1 MQEMTNDKLEQ
12 AFGVIREV
20 YSKYETDEYMTER
33 THNYICN
40 QLPIF
45 LENIKTTHEN
55 NVNRM
60 EEMKLEKDMFITNF
74 LSNNQY
80 FYVQST
86 EKFFFYDGIHYQVIN
101 EDDIIHNVLSSIS
114 RDGNL
119 MSWKQLTK
127 KHIMK
132 RIKENNLLKSIP
144 ESETIQ
150 RVLNELIP
158 NIFANK
164 AEAKYFLTI
173 LGDNIFKK
181 NQDVIHFID
190 NNAKPFITEINNICQ
205 FLINTNLSQSFK
217 YKYHDNH
224 EYTHCRLVK
233 INPQIKCENIW
244 IPILNNAILDMIC
257 VACHYSIRYA
267 NSDDF
272 VVKYS
277 NDSELN
283 SSAFYLKDIQPV
295 DMVVKFISEY
305 LQITNASN
313 NIKNIMDSQILLDK
327 DNQAAKMR
335 ATQITWKNMQYLWR
349 KFLYAKSL
357 PGIMFQ
363 QTLKSILMDKLSN
376 YYKEE
381 LDSFVGICSE
391 HLPVIQQF
399 LQFWGETVTI
409 DETEMDFEI
418 EELIV
423 LFKQWCQLKNDIPN
437 SLSDKQ
443 ILDLIAYYYPDIEIE
458 KDKYICKIRCSL
470 WDKQLDIQ
478 VALDNMKNTVRMK
491 YYVKYGGIENYERM
505 STPLNGM
512 NISIYDAYNYYCKF
526 FSTVNNKLI
535 VSKSYFEKY
544 VFDNLNEYIV
554 DSKFINSDWILT

>member
-1 MQEMTNDKLEQ
+1 MTNGKLEQ
-12 AFGVIREV
+12 AFGIIREL

-45 LENIKTTHEN
+45 LENIKTTHES
-55 NVNRM
+55 NVNRI

-80 FYVQST
+80 FYIQST

-144 ESETIQ
+144 ESDTIQ

-181 NQDVIHFID
+181 NQDIIHFID

-233 INPQIKCENIW
+233 INPQIKSENIW
-244 IPILNNAILDMIC
+244 IPILNNSILDMIC
-257 VACHYSIRYA
+257 VACHYSIRYS

-277 NDSELN
+277 NDTELN

-327 DNQAAKMR
+327 DTQAAKMR

-363 QTLKSILMDKLSN
+363 QTLKSILMDKLST

-399 LQFWGETVTI
+399 LQFWSETVSV

-418 EELIV
+418 EELVV
-423 LFKQWCQLKNDIPN
+423 LFKQWCQIKNDIPN

-443 ILDLIAYYYPDIEIE
+443 ILDLIAYYYPEIEIE

-478 VALDNMKNTVRMK
+478 VALDNMKNTIRMK
-491 YYVKYGGIENYERM
+491 YYIAYGGIENYERPT
-505 STPLNGM
+505 TPLNGM

-544 VFDNLNEYIV
+544 VFDNLSEYIV
-554 DSKFINSDWILT
+554 DSKFINSDWIAI